1 MSVARPQP
9 PDGQSGTQ
17 RVALLIETS
26 LASGRDILLGVARYV
41 RGHQPWLLYHEPRGL
56 EDNLPDWI
64 GTWQGDG
71 IIARIQTPAMADA
84 LLKTKLPVVD
94 ALGVVP
100 NTGFPLIGS
109 DNDAIG
115 RMAAEHLAELG
126 LRNFAFLGIEN
137 EYWSEAREKSFV
149 ASLSKKE
156 FDVSVRRE
164 HRHDADRLTWE
175 VYQTRLV
182 EWILTLS
189 LPIGVMVCSDQRCTA
204 FLNAC
209 HRAKRAVPDDIAVIG
224 VDNDEPLCGV
234 CNPAL
239 TSVWPDHESIGYEAA
254 VLLQRMMDGE
264 KRLPSR
270 TVLPPKFVVT
280 RKSTDTLTVEDP
292 VVFNSLRLIRKHAC
306 ERIDVDTIADRVG
319 VSRSVLQRRFRSVLG
334 RTINEELVAR
344 RLKTA
349 QDLLLN
355 TKLSLAEIARRTG
368 FQHQEYMG
376 AVFKSHL
383 GMTPAV
389 FRKRSQKVAN

>member
-1 MSVARPQP
+1 M
-9 PDGQSGTQ
+9 
-17 RVALLIETS
+17 LIETS

-56 EDNLPDWI
+56 EDNLPGWI

-71 IIARIQTPAMADA
+71 IIARIQTPAMAEA
-84 LLKTKLPVVD
+84 LLKTNLPIVD

-137 EYWSEAREKSFV
+137 EYWSEARENSFV
-149 ASLSKKE
+149 ANLSNKE
-156 FDVSVRRE
+156 FEVRVRRE

-182 EWILTLS
+182 EWILTLP
-189 LPIGVMVCSDQRCTA
+189 LPIGVMVCSDQRCSA

-209 HRAKRAVPDDIAVIG
+209 HRARRAVPDDIAVIG

-254 VLLQRMMDGE
+254 VLLQRMMDGD
-264 KRLPSR
+264 KQPPSR
-270 TVLPPKFVVT
+270 MILPPKFVVT
-280 RKSTDTLTVEDP
+280 RKSTDTLSVDDP

-349 QDLLLN
+349 KDLLLN

-383 GMTPAV
+383 GTTPAA
-389 FRKRSQKVAN
+389 FRKRSQELAN